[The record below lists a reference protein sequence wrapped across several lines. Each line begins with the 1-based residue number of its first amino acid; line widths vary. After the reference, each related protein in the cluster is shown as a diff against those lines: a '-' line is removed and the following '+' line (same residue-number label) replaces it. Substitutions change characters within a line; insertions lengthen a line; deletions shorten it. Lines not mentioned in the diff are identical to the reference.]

1 MALSSDNSFQDDALV
16 ALSSGNPFKD
26 DALVVAILSLT
37 TVKII
42 MSFYADIWDVLK
54 CDGEFY
60 IVIFN
65 TQDPQNP
72 TILAPRSGQLPP
84 STRLYRLD
92 KIVNIIPPPVLTEMV
107 ENWLKNF
114 GHIGHIQ
121 QSDLEPE
128 PCSMND
134 LSNLKLA
141 INIFQVD

>member
-1 MALSSDNSFQDDALV
+1 MHSTCLARAEVEIVKFV
-16 ALSSGNPFKD
+16 
-26 DALVVAILSLT
+26 LSLT
-37 TVKII
+37 TII
-42 MSFYADIWDVLK
+42 MPFYADIWDVVK

-92 KIVNIIPPPVLTEMV
+92 RIVNIIPAHILTTMV
-107 ENWLKNF
+107 ENFLKNF

-121 QSDLEPE
+121 QSDLEGPK